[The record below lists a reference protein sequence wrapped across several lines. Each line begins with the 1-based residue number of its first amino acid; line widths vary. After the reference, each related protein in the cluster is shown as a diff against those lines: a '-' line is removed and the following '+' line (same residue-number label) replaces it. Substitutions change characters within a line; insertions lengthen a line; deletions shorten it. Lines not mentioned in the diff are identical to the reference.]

1 MGIRWLFQGRNH
13 NFANQKKEKMVV
25 AKKMFCLESSSDHAQ
40 DLAWT
45 YKIFQE
51 RGRFTDM
58 TFICE
63 GGDKISAHGMMV
75 LRHCP
80 QLRMIFAK
88 FSCCYC
94 HGTDCGGCDRKD
106 NIMTV
111 SLPDFKKSTLVSF
124 LELLYTGRTFFT
136 ANSDYEKVVDL
147 GKQLGFSLPA
157 SGLSLV
163 QSEEITQPPARPRNK
178 RISSSIQQQQQP
190 SSSTPNPKRARVI
203 DTTIEDHDPN
213 ISEVNSPQNVS
224 SINIPNAG
232 YSNQHPCE
240 KCQKLFHLNI

>member
-1 MGIRWLFQGRNH
+1 
-13 NFANQKKEKMVV
+13 
-25 AKKMFCLESSSDHAQ
+25 
-40 DLAWT
+40 
-45 YKIFQE
+45 
-51 RGRFTDM
+51 M

-136 ANSDYEKVVDL
+136 VSQKWFYEINSLEDIAQGPNHLYLDGRSL
-147 GKQLGFSLPA
+147 SRNRFSRVSTLKWWSWKENKNIIFWGNFPVW
-157 SGLSLV
+157 SSLF
-163 QSEEITQPPARPRNK
+163 
-178 RISSSIQQQQQP
+178 
-190 SSSTPNPKRARVI
+190 
-203 DTTIEDHDPN
+203 
-213 ISEVNSPQNVS
+213 
-224 SINIPNAG
+224 
-232 YSNQHPCE
+232 
-240 KCQKLFHLNI
+240 L